1 MSRAYCHVGA
11 VKRRYCRGSEDA
23 VTARLKESDTQTRI
37 LDISERWVQSRGF
50 NAFSYGD
57 VAKEL
62 GITRA
67 ALHYHFASKAEL
79 GEALVTRY
87 AARFNEALEALDAT
101 QTSAVEALVAYTELY
116 ANVLAD
122 GRMCLCGMLAG
133 DFETLPAAMKAK
145 IVTFFDDNERWL
157 AGVLDR
163 GRRNQELAFDGPAV
177 DEARMIVGALEG
189 AMLIARPYGD
199 VARFESTCQRLISD
213 LST

>member
-1 MSRAYCHVGA
+1 MT
-11 VKRRYCRGSEDA
+11 VKA
-23 VTARLKESDTQTRI
+23 SDTQTRI

-57 VAKEL
+57 VASEL

-87 AARFNEALEALDAT
+87 AARFNDALEALDAAQIT
-101 QTSAVEALVAYTELY
+101 AVDALVAYTELY

-133 DFETLPAAMKAK
+133 DFETLPPAMKAK
-145 IVTFFDDNERWL
+145 IISFFDDNERWL
-157 AGVLDR
+157 SGVLER
-163 GRRNQELAFDGPAV
+163 GRRAGELAFDGPTV

-199 VARFESTCQRLISD
+199 VARFQSTCRRLISD
-213 LST
+213 LAT